1 MIKVIINTKD
11 FDISDEINAI
21 HKNGEI
27 GAISSFI
34 GLVRDFDDKSLIKMQ
49 LECYVSMAEKT
60 LNDIAILAQTR
71 WEVSNIII
79 HHRIGKLQPNEQIVL
94 VIATSKHREDA
105 FNACY
110 FIMDYLKTNAPF
122 WKKET
127 SKNNDNWVEANIKD
141 EEAKQKWC

>member
-27 GAISSFI
+27 EAISSFI
-34 GLVRDFDDKSLIKMQ
+34 GLVRDFADKSLIKMQ